1 MAADDEMESRVDRVA
16 DELLIPL
23 NHGHLLGDTDRWS
36 IQRVCLLLME
46 DICISSRQFIH
57 SFIPTSAIQ

>member
-23 NHGHLLGDTDRWS
+23 NHGHLLGDRWS